1 VKRAKVFIKGNMSIP
16 IIRIELPS
24 ADPLTDKQVAKIIL
38 DAEWDSFKEVRER
51 ILQVAKARLN
61 KEKHVSPLFHY
72 RSEKAAVYEQGRALV
87 VDSWTKGIAK
97 HSFGPQCTLRNDEV
111 GIWKIGR
118 YIYIVMKWPS
128 PEPSDIPANVTEAAI
143 KLIQ

>member
-1 VKRAKVFIKGNMSIP
+1 MSIP

-24 ADPLTDKQVAKIIL
+24 SAPLSDKQVAQVIL
-38 DAEWDSFKEVRER
+38 EAEWSAFKEVRDR

-72 RSEKAAVYEQGRALV
+72 RSEKDPVYEEGRKLLV
-87 VDSWTKGIAK
+87 ESWNNGIAK

-111 GIWKIGR
+111 GIWKIDK

-128 PEPSDIPANVTEAAI
+128 PDPEDIPAYVTEAAC
-143 KLIQ
+143 KLLA